1 MPNIIGRWIAAN
13 FDFRFSGL
21 ASLFVVAI
29 FVLLKF
35 RRDPS
40 AISTTGC
47 RGLAFSVFTL
57 ISATNAGAVFLLTTP
72 PALELLSKDSLSL
85 VGVVT
90 LIASLFA
97 GGRRYYHSFQKLPQA
112 AQREKCGRYGEGMTC

>member
-21 ASLFVVAI
+21 ASLFVVAAFI
-29 FVLLKF
+29 LLKF

-47 RGLAFSVFTL
+47 LGLAFSVFTL
-57 ISATNAGAVFLLTTP
+57 ISATNAGAVF
-72 PALELLSKDSLSL
+72 
-85 VGVVT
+85 
-90 LIASLFA
+90 
-97 GGRRYYHSFQKLPQA
+97 
-112 AQREKCGRYGEGMTC
+112 C

>member
-21 ASLFVVAI
+21 ASLLVVAV

-40 AISTTGC
+40 AISTTSC
-47 RGLAFSVFTL
+47 LGLAFSVFTL

-90 LIASLFA
+90 LIAVYSQA
-97 GGRRYYHSFQKLPQA
+97 GGDTITRFRNSPKPPSD
-112 AQREKCGRYGEGMTC
+112 KNVEGMARE